1 MIKARQKEES
11 DSIFTLDEL
20 FQESIEMN
28 NFIKKKIES
37 PISTSFSQNKF
48 FSKKIKLHNC
58 SKKNFWERNICPSNL
73 SSYSINIFDV
83 IKDFQIS
90 NKLLGSIQEYI
101 FNDIKDLFIGK
112 LNSSKENSNYFDII
126 DSPSAKE
133 KDCNLIMIPKLMIN
147 KNNKKNNF
155 NELFEVAYQ
164 KLRKISENK
173 NYEFYHQI
181 FYFYR
186 KNKSNNLATKIYTI
200 FPNVNFEF
208 RQIKNLS
215 FSNTNLNK
223 FLTSSKYQIQEN
235 NNINSSNNNNNKY
248 DETYLSGFFTMSQN
262 HRLIALKDDIKES
275 GNISKSQSLKEII
288 FGIWINLKEE
298 KPNSNNK
305 IDLDIL
311 FNKNKYLIYKQC
323 FRFIELSQ
331 HIETIYSPS
340 PEENIFI
347 LVLFYKGIQ
356 CHYEV
361 KLNFNLD
368 SNLNQKNKNN
378 NNNNNKNDILN
389 TNNNSWLISKCKYEL
404 DEQAMKVP
412 FDYDIKI
419 EINNGDI
426 LSMNDF
432 LNKKLINKQTQ
443 QQKNNENKKEN
454 LINSKNEK
462 TKENISDI
470 FYLSDFNG
478 DSMNNEYKNKF
489 NLNNLNTHANSV
501 NNNLININ
509 INNQNNKNEHDQ
521 ICINKKSQIS
531 HISHASTNAHSKKP
545 SLSLSK
551 NSKNNKEVNNMEQIY
566 TSFNK
571 EVKDDKEDKDEINI
585 GSNNFTE
592 SLSQYTSIIKRNSEN
607 IKKLEN
613 QVNKMEMEIK
623 EIIKNLEEEDNNEE
637 MKKNKKNEKI
647 EKNENNND
655 ISGIGDISI
664 NVPKIICKDLS
675 MTNDI

>member
-1 MIKARQKEES
+1 MMKARQKEES
-11 DSIFTLDEL
+11 DSVFTLDEL
-20 FQESIEMN
+20 IQESIEMN

-37 PISTSFSQNKF
+37 PVSASLSLNKF
-48 FSKKIKLHNC
+48 FSKKIKLHNT
-58 SKKNFWERNICPSNL
+58 SKKNFWERNNTQSTI
-73 SSYSINIFDV
+73 SSYNINIFDV
-83 IKDFQIS
+83 IKNFQIS

-126 DSPSAKE
+126 DSPSTKE

-155 NELFEVAYQ
+155 NELFEVACH

-208 RQIKNLS
+208 RQIKNIS

-223 FLTSSKYQIQEN
+223 YLTSSKYQIQDNSNNSN
-235 NNINSSNNNNNKY
+235 NNINY
-248 DETYLSGFFTMSQN
+248 DDTYLSGFFTMSQN

-275 GNISKSQSLKEII
+275 GDINKSQSLKEII

-305 IDLDIL
+305 MDLDFL
-311 FNKNKYLIYKQC
+311 FNKNKCLIYKQC

-368 SNLNQKNKNN
+368 SNLNQNIKNS
-378 NNNNNKNDILN
+378 NNNNKNDILN
-389 TNNNSWLISKCKYEL
+389 TNTWLISKCKYEL
-404 DEQAMKVP
+404 DEQRMKVP

-419 EINNGDI
+419 EINNGDV

-432 LNKKLINKQTQ
+432 LNKKLNNKQTQ
-443 QQKNNENKKEN
+443 PVINNENKKEN

-462 TKENISDI
+462 NKENISDI

-478 DSMNNEYKNKF
+478 DSINCEYKNKF

-501 NNNLININ
+501 SNNLININ

-521 ICINKKSQIS
+521 LCINKKSQIS

-551 NSKNNKEVNNMEQIY
+551 NSKNNKEGNNMEQIY

-571 EVKDDKEDKDEINI
+571 EEKDDKEDKDEINI
-585 GSNNFTE
+585 GSNNLTE

-623 EIIKNLEEEDNNEE
+623 EIIKNLEEEDNNE
-637 MKKNKKNEKI
+637 KNKNKKI

-655 ISGIGDISI
+655 ISHIGDISI
-664 NVPKIICKDLS
+664 SVPKIICKDLS

>member
-1 MIKARQKEES
+1 
-11 DSIFTLDEL
+11 
-20 FQESIEMN
+20 
-28 NFIKKKIES
+28 
-37 PISTSFSQNKF
+37 
-48 FSKKIKLHNC
+48 
-58 SKKNFWERNICPSNL
+58 
-73 SSYSINIFDV
+73 
-83 IKDFQIS
+83 
-90 NKLLGSIQEYI
+90 
-101 FNDIKDLFIGK
+101 
-112 LNSSKENSNYFDII
+112 
-126 DSPSAKE
+126 
-133 KDCNLIMIPKLMIN
+133 MIN
-147 KNNKKNNF
+147 KNNKKKNF
-155 NELFEVAYQ
+155 NELFEVACH
-164 KLRKISENK
+164 KLRKLSENK

-223 FLTSSKYQIQEN
+223 FLTSSKYQLQDN
-235 NNINSSNNNNNKY
+235 NY
-248 DETYLSGFFTMSQN
+248 DDSYLSGFFTMSQN
-262 HRLIALKDDIKES
+262 HRLIALKDDIKEN
-275 GNISKSQSLKEII
+275 GDINKSQSLKEII

-305 IDLDIL
+305 IDLDFL
-311 FNKNKYLIYKQC
+311 FNKNKCLIYKQC

-368 SNLNQKNKNN
+368 SNLNQNIKSGGDTNK
-378 NNNNNKNDILN
+378 KDIIN
-389 TNNNSWLISKCKYEL
+389 TNTNSWLISKCKYEL
-404 DEQAMKVP
+404 DEQMMKVP

-419 EINNGDI
+419 EINNGDV

-432 LNKKLINKQTQ
+432 LNKKLNNKQQQTQ
-443 QQKNNENKKEN
+443 QINNDKN
-454 LINSKNEK
+454 
-462 TKENISDI
+462 KENISDI
-470 FYLSDFNG
+470 FYLSDFNR
-478 DSMNNEYKNKF
+478 DSINCEYKNKF

-571 EVKDDKEDKDEINI
+571 EIKDDKEDKDEINI
-585 GSNNFTE
+585 GCNNFTE

-623 EIIKNLEEEDNNEE
+623 EIIKNLEEEDNDEK
-637 MKKNKKNEKI
+637 MKKNKKI
-647 EKNENNND
+647 ENNENNND

>member
-1 MIKARQKEES
+1 MIKARPKEES
-11 DSIFTLDEL
+11 DSVFTLDEL
-20 FQESIEMN
+20 IQESIEMN

-37 PISTSFSQNKF
+37 PVSSSLSLNKF
-48 FSKKIKLHNC
+48 FSKKIKLHN
-58 SKKNFWERNICPSNL
+58 SFKKNFWERNNSQPNI
-73 SSYSINIFDV
+73 SSYSINILDV
-83 IKDFQIS
+83 IKNFQIS

-126 DSPSAKE
+126 DSPSTKE

-155 NELFEVAYQ
+155 NELFEVACH
-164 KLRKISENK
+164 KLRKLSENK

-223 FLTSSKYQIQEN
+223 FLTSSKYQIQDN
-235 NNINSSNNNNNKY
+235 NY
-248 DETYLSGFFTMSQN
+248 DDTYLSGFFTMSQN
-262 HRLIALKDDIKES
+262 HRLIALKDDIKEN
-275 GNISKSQSLKEII
+275 GDINKSQSLKEII

-305 IDLDIL
+305 IDLDFL
-311 FNKNKYLIYKQC
+311 FNKNKCLIYKQC

-368 SNLNQKNKNN
+368 SNLNQNIKSGGDTNK
-378 NNNNNKNDILN
+378 KDIIN
-389 TNNNSWLISKCKYEL
+389 TNTNSWLISKCKYEL
-404 DEQAMKVP
+404 DEQMMKVP

-419 EINNGDI
+419 EINNGDV
-426 LSMNDF
+426 LGMNDF
-432 LNKKLINKQTQ
+432 LNKKLNNKQQTQ
-443 QQKNNENKKEN
+443 KQINNE
-454 LINSKNEK
+454 KN
-462 TKENISDI
+462 KENISDI

-478 DSMNNEYKNKF
+478 DSINCEYKNKL

-571 EVKDDKEDKDEINI
+571 KEKDDKEDKDEINI

-623 EIIKNLEEEDNNEE
+623 EIIKNLEEEDNNEN
-637 MKKNKKNEKI
+637 KKRNNKNEKI